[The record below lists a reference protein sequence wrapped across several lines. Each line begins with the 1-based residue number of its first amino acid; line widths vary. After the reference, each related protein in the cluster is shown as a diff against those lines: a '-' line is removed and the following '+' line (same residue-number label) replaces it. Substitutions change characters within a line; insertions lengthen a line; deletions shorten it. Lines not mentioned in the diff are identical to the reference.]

1 MFWAAIFYWSALRHV
16 WFIFDESNASSP
28 NSWINGSFELVR
40 FSDLHYN
47 WFLDEWLFWTGWFW
61 WIKSHNDQCSPIPE
75 RMHLLNRSSVFTIPK
90 NDFFFWVMLFLS
102 HSFLQAAALKP
113 WTGCWVLCV
122 RSGWESASR
131 LCVTN
136 SRRRTGAGQEV
147 WPQKEAAARTTQRSS
162 RYAPKTFERKAT
174 YTL

>member
-1 MFWAAIFYWSALRHV
+1 MFWAATFYWSALRLISEQMV
-16 WFIFDESNASSP
+16 LFDESNASSS
-28 NSWINGSFELVR
+28 NSWMNGSFEL
-40 FSDLHYN
+40 
-47 WFLDEWLFWTGWFW
+47 FW
-61 WIKSHNDQCSPIPE
+61 WIKSLHNDQCSPISEP
-75 RMHLLNRSSVFTIPK
+75 MNLLNWSSVFTIPI
-90 NDFFFWVMLFLS
+90 FFFWSL

-113 WTGCWVLCV
+113 WTGCWVLCA

-147 WPQKEAAARTTQRSS
+147 WPQKEAAARTTQQSS

-174 YTL
+174 YTLWKW